1 MEYLKESYS
10 CLREETSDLF
20 VDWLNTPNKIN
31 KYINQHVRSNHKML
45 GGCDS
50 RPVNRCHRTFIPV
63 RDHCVQWQSWLCLV
77 CRGFLVLIQIIY
89 SITRLCPGLIIIGHP
104 DFHSY
109 ARSCAMLSM
118 GFNIFISL
126 NWLQHPEHTHCWHSL
141 AAPPSRVPG
150 CLFRAS
156 IVASIL
162 FLCGPCSPCQLV
174 HINKKLINFR
184 QCLMKITLEIQR
196 KYIIII
202 S

>member
-126 NWLQHPEHTHCWHSL
+126 NWLQHIQTRAHTLLTFPRRSSIQSTRL
-141 AAPPSRVPG
+141 PIP
-150 CLFRAS
+150 CLHRRLHTLPVRALQS
-156 IVASIL
+156 MSTRA
-162 FLCGPCSPCQLV
+162 
-174 HINKKLINFR
+174 HK
-184 QCLMKITLEIQR
+184 
-196 KYIIII
+196 
-202 S
+202 